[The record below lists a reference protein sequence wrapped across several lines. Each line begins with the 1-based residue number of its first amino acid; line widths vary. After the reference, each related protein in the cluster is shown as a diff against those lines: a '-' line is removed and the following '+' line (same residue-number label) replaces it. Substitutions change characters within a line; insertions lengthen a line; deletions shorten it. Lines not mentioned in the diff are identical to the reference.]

1 MPGNIPGKSNS
12 LQPAKLARLCLN
24 RYNGNRKVEGGIDV
38 EGETVLIA
46 FDSTQQALRA
56 EMLLEYADID
66 IDTRPTPKEITAGC
80 ALSIE
85 FPLAD
90 YRQAREIIEGQH
102 VEIRGYFRLFSDC
115 YHEIDEDG
123 NRKERFA

>member
-1 MPGNIPGKSNS
+1 
-12 LQPAKLARLCLN
+12 
-24 RYNGNRKVEGGIDV
+24 
-38 EGETVLIA
+38 
-46 FDSTQQALRA
+46 LRA

-85 FPLAD
+85 FPMTEYKL
-90 YRQAREIIEGQH
+90 AREIIEGQQ
-102 VEIRGYFRLFSDC
+102 VEIRGYFRLFSDH

-123 NRKERFA
+123 NRKES